1 MSAGYAEGNP
11 DLESGDAWGEVIGG
25 DCSDHYKF
33 CMAYCLR
40 IDFS

>member
-11 DLESGDAWGEVIGG
+11 DLESGWGEVIGG